1 MLNKIEAETS
11 ADISKIQMELDLLA
25 KEGNKKI

>member
-1 MLNKIEAETS
+1 MLNKIEAETY
-11 ADISKIQMELDLLA
+11 AEVSKIQMELDLLE